1 MQLTARRP
9 KIMVSADGTGIVS
22 QAGGLV
28 LTQTLRATGLDR
40 GLDAALERWRQPRA
54 VHSPGK
60 IIGDLAVAVA
70 LGGDCLADVAMLRAQ
85 PELFGP
91 VASDPVVSRLVTR
104 LAADGP
110 RALKVIRAA
119 RAAARRQAWEMAG
132 DAAPGADGGLVTVDI
147 DATIVTSCSEKE
159 QAMPTWKKT
168 YGHHPLTA
176 FADHGPAGAGE
187 PLAFLLR
194 PGNAGSN
201 TAADHIEATRLA
213 LAQLPR
219 HLRRRVLIRADS
231 GGGTQDFLAW
241 LARPGRRLA
250 YSVGFTITEDVQ
262 EAILSLPDRI
272 WEPAYD
278 TDGQARPGAWVAEL
292 TGLLDLANW
301 PKGMRVIVRKE
312 RPHPGAQLRFTD
324 IDGHRFTCF
333 ATSTKGGQLADLE
346 LRHRRRARC
355 EDRIR
360 CAKDTGLRNLP
371 LHGYT
376 QNQIWCEI
384 VALACELLAWMQM
397 LALTGKARRWEP
409 RRLRL
414 RIFPAAG
421 RFVRGGRRLRIRLA
435 ASWPWARQITAAITR
450 LQALA
455 PG

>member
-60 IIGDLAVAVA
+60 IISDLAVAVA

-176 FADHGPAGAGE
+176 FADHGPGGSGE

-241 LARPGRRLA
+241 LAKPGRRLA

-272 WEPAYD
+272 WELAYD
-278 TDGQARPGAWVAEL
+278 ADGQARPGAWVAEL

-301 PKGMRVIVRKE
+301 PAGMRVIVRKE

-324 IDGHRFTCF
+324 IDGHRFTAF

-371 LHGYT
+371 LQGYA

-414 RIFPAAG
+414 RIFSAAG
-421 RFVRGGRRLRIRLA
+421 RLIRGGRRLRIRLA

>member
-60 IIGDLAVAVA
+60 IISDLAVAVA

-176 FADHGPAGAGE
+176 FADHGPGGSGE

-241 LARPGRRLA
+241 LAKPGRRLA

-272 WEPAYD
+272 WELAYD
-278 TDGQARPGAWVAEL
+278 ADGQARPGAWVAEL

-301 PKGMRVIVRKE
+301 PAGMRVIVRKE

-324 IDGHRFTCF
+324 IDGHRFTAF

-346 LRHRRRARC
+346 LRHTRRARC

-371 LHGYT
+371 LQGYA

-414 RIFPAAG
+414 RIFSAAG
-421 RFVRGGRRLRIRLA
+421 RLIRGGRRLRIRLA